1 MKGSKEVTPND
12 ETLRYYFYFVQERMN
27 MSGERWK
34 VNSFIRKTL
43 YLGCTS
49 SQMCIELQTGSV
61 NISLEM

>member
-1 MKGSKEVTPND
+1 MKSSKEVTPND

-27 MSGERWK
+27 MFWRRWK

-49 SQMCIELQTGSV
+49 LQMCIELQTGSV
-61 NISLEM
+61 NISSKM